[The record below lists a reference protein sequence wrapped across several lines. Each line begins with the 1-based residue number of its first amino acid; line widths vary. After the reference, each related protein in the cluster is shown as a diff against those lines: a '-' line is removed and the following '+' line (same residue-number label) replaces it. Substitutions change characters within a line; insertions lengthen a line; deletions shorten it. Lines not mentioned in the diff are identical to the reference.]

1 MPFRVSFLIAPALI
15 TALLIS
21 QIGPIQLYNP
31 APLTARNSKLPF
43 TPVSGAQSTL
53 VVLVG
58 FSDKTNSTSPTGIAR
73 TLSTMNNYYAEDSY
87 GIVSFATTLNPS
99 ATSPWYSLQ
108 QTMEYY
114 SANTASVD
122 NQLVTDSLQ
131 AAYKAGVNF
140 HDYKYAIIVHAG
152 NDEAM
157 PPHASTDIHSF
168 TIPGYVFNPSP
179 LDSFQISTSVVSESD
194 PVGVY
199 AHEAG
204 HLQGLPDL
212 YDLTQQIDPV
222 NNFVGY
228 WEIMALGEWNPNNA
242 NPLQPSPGTYPSQH
256 SSWSKNKLGWISNS
270 SIRTVYPG
278 NLTTISVRNLE
289 LPTSGTQA
297 VKIPISVNSDG
308 SLSYYLVEMRARLG
322 TYDQYLPF
330 PSDYPGAGLL
340 IYKVNESIAGGHGN
354 LRLIDAHPGGDL
366 SDAAFGPCSSPC
378 VSNNTFSDPP
388 NFVKIIVTTTNSTA
402 YTIIVDRTS
411 SPLLLLKVNTPA
423 PGMLISV
430 DGTNLTSDRSNELRL
445 PVHYGPHQVYIQ
457 SQVPLSL
464 GSTTIKVGL
473 TNSFAAWNDGSTANP
488 RWVSVITDTVMTAT
502 YRVTVEPSSATAA
515 TAAILLAIVVLGIT
529 VNHRRS
535 RNKIRPTT
543 QSAPLIPTSSP
554 TVSPISDSL
563 PGNDGLGKDPVK
575 SDQEPNQAH
584 PYSS

>member
-1 MPFRVSFLIAPALI
+1 MPFRVRLLMIPVLIIAILV
-15 TALLIS
+15 S
-21 QIGPIQLYNP
+21 QMGSVQLHSLTSIVGKDSNL
-31 APLTARNSKLPF
+31 PLKPL
-43 TPVSGAQSTL
+43 SGAQPTL
-53 VVLVG
+53 VVLIA
-58 FSDKTNSTSPTGIAR
+58 FSDKANSTSPTKISN
-73 TLSTMNNYYAEDSY
+73 TLSGMNTYYAEDSY
-87 GIVSFATTLNPS
+87 GIVSFASTLNPPPS
-99 ATSPWYSLQ
+99 SPWYSLQ

-114 SANTASVD
+114 SSNTASID

-131 AAYKAGVNF
+131 SAYKAGVNF
-140 HDYKYAIIVHAG
+140 HDYKFAIVVHAG

-157 PPHASTDIHSF
+157 THESTDIHSF

-199 AHEAG
+199 SHEAG

-212 YDLTQQIDPV
+212 YDLTQQVDPT

-228 WEIMALGEWNPNNA
+228 WEIMALGEWNPNNG

-256 SSWSKNKLGWISNS
+256 SSWSKIKLGWISNS

-278 NLTTISVRNLE
+278 NLTTISVQDLE
-289 LPTSGTQA
+289 LPTTGIQA

-308 SLSYYLVEMRARLG
+308 SLSYYLVEMRAKLG

-340 IYKVNESIAGGHGN
+340 IYEVNDSIAGGHGN

-378 VSNNTFSDPP
+378 ASNNTFSDPS
-388 NFVKIIVTTTNSTA
+388 NFVKIIVTTTNTTA

-411 SPLLLLKVNTPA
+411 SPLLLLQVNTPQ
-423 PGMLISV
+423 PGMLVSV
-430 DGTNLTSDRSNELRL
+430 DGANLTSDGSNELRL
-445 PVHYGPHQVYIQ
+445 PVHYGPHEVYIQ

-464 GSTTIKVGL
+464 GSTSIQVGL

-488 RWVSVITDTVMTAT
+488 RWVSVITDTVITAT
-502 YRVTVEPSSATAA
+502 YRLTVEPSFATAA
-515 TAAILLAIVVLGIT
+515 TAAILLGAVITGIT
-529 VNHRRS
+529 LNRRRS
-535 RNKIRPTT
+535 RNKAQGTT
-543 QSAPLIPTSSP
+543 QAAAPGSPSSP
-554 TVSPISDSL
+554 TVIVKSESL
-563 PGNDGLGKDPVK
+563 PRDDRLGKDTVK
-575 SDQEPNQAH
+575 SHQETDQTH
-584 PYSS
+584 P

>member
-1 MPFRVSFLIAPALI
+1 MPFRVSPLVAPAAVI
-15 TALLIS
+15 TVLLIS
-21 QIGPIQLYNP
+21 QMGLIQLHNP
-31 APLTARNSKLPF
+31 TPLTDRKSKLPF
-43 TPVSGAQSTL
+43 TPVSGTQPTL

-58 FSDKTNSTSPTGIAR
+58 FSDKTNSTSPTRIAG

-87 GIVSFATTLNPS
+87 GIVSFATTLSPS
-99 ATSPWYSLQ
+99 VTAPWYSLQ

-114 SANTASVD
+114 STNTASID

-157 PPHASTDIHSF
+157 PPHSSTDIHSF

-228 WEIMALGEWNPNNA
+228 WEIMALGEWNPNNG
-242 NPLQPSPGTYPSQH
+242 NPLQPSPGTFPSQH
-256 SSWSKNKLGWISNS
+256 SSWSKIKLGWISNS
-270 SIRTVYPG
+270 SMRIVYPG
-278 NLTTISVRNLE
+278 NLTTLAVQNLE
-289 LPTSGTQA
+289 LPTSGIHA

-308 SLSYYLVEMRARLG
+308 SLSYYLLEMRAKLG

-340 IYKVNESIAGGHGN
+340 IYKVNESISGGHGN

-378 VSNNTFSDPP
+378 VSNNTFSDPT
-388 NFVKIIVTTTNSTA
+388 NFVKIIVTATNSIA

-411 SPLLLLKVNTPA
+411 SPLLLLQVNTPA
-423 PGMLISV
+423 PGMLISI
-430 DGTNLTSDRSNELRL
+430 DGANLTSDRSNELRL
-445 PVHYGPHQVYIQ
+445 PVHYGPHEVYIQ
-457 SQVPLSL
+457 SQIPLSL
-464 GSTTIKVGL
+464 GSTTIQVGL

-488 RWVSVITDTVMTAT
+488 RWVSVVTDTVITAT
-502 YRVTVEPSSATAA
+502 YRVTVEPSFATAA
-515 TAAILLAIVVLGIT
+515 TAAILLAVVATGIT
-529 VNHRRS
+529 LNRRRS
-535 RNKIRPTT
+535 KNKTHPTAS
-543 QSAPLIPTSSP
+543 SAPLRLPSSP
-554 TVSPISDSL
+554 AVSESSQSL
-563 PGNDGLGKDPVK
+563 PRNDGLGKDAVK
-575 SDQEPNQAH
+575 SDHEPNQAH
-584 PYSS
+584 P

>member
-1 MPFRVSFLIAPALI
+1 MPFRLSLLVVASLI
-15 TALLIS
+15 TALFIS
-21 QIGPIQLYNP
+21 QTSPLQLHSSVGLVGKDSNPPFKPINGVQP
-31 APLTARNSKLPF
+31 
-43 TPVSGAQSTL
+43 TL

-58 FSDKTNSTSPTGIAR
+58 FSDKANTTSPTRIDN
-73 TLSTMNNYYAEDSY
+73 TLSGMNNYYAEDSY
-87 GIVSFATTLNPS
+87 GIVSFATTLSPVSN
-99 ATSPWYSLQ
+99 SPWYSLQ

-114 SANTASVD
+114 SSNTAPID

-140 HDYKYAIIVHAG
+140 HDYKYAIVVHAG

-157 PPHASTDIHSF
+157 THAFTDIHSF

-199 AHEAG
+199 CHEAG

-212 YDLTQQIDPV
+212 YDLTQQIDPT

-228 WEIMALGEWNPNNA
+228 WEIMALGEWNPNTA
-242 NPLQPSPGTYPSQH
+242 NPLPHPSPGTYPSHH
-256 SSWSKNKLGWISNS
+256 SSWSKIKLGWISNS

-278 NLTTISVRNLE
+278 NLTTVTVQNLE
-289 LPTSGTQA
+289 LPTSGIQA

-308 SLSYYLVEMRARLG
+308 SVSYYLIEMRAKLG
-322 TYDQYLPF
+322 SYDQYLPF
-330 PSDYPGAGLL
+330 PSDYPSAGLL
-340 IYKVNESIAGGHGN
+340 IYKVNDSIAGGHGN

-378 VSNNTFSDPP
+378 VGNNTFSDPS
-388 NFVKIIVTTTNSTA
+388 NFVKIIVTTTNTTA

-411 SPLLLLKVNTPA
+411 SPLLLLEVNTPA

-430 DGTNLTSDRSNELRL
+430 DGANMTSDASNELRL
-445 PVHYGPHQVYIQ
+445 PVHYGPHEVYIQ

-464 GSTTIKVGL
+464 GSSTIQVGL

-488 RWVSVITDTVMTAT
+488 RWVSIIKDTIITAT
-502 YRVTVEPSSATAA
+502 YRVTVEPSFATAA
-515 TAAILLAIVVLGIT
+515 TAAILLGVVVTGMTL
-529 VNHRRS
+529 NRRRR
-535 RNKIRPTT
+535 RNKTRGTT
-543 QSAPLIPTSSP
+543 EVAPLGSPSSS
-554 TVSPISDSL
+554 TASASSELL
-563 PGNDGLGKDPVK
+563 PRNNGLGKDAVK

-584 PYSS
+584 P

>member
-1 MPFRVSFLIAPALI
+1 MPFRVSPLIVRAVI

-21 QIGPIQLYNP
+21 QMVPIQLHNP
-31 APLTARNSKLPF
+31 ALSFNKVSTFPLTPI
-43 TPVSGAQSTL
+43 SGAQSTL

-58 FSDKTNSTSPTGIAR
+58 FSDKTNSTSPTRIAG
-73 TLSTMNNYYAEDSY
+73 TLSTMDNYYAEDSY
-87 GIVSFATTLNPS
+87 GIVSFVTTLSPS
-99 ATSPWYSLQ
+99 VTSPWYSLQ
-108 QTMEYY
+108 KTMEYY
-114 SANTASVD
+114 SANTASID

-157 PPHASTDIHSF
+157 PPHSSTDIHSF
-168 TIPGYVFNPSP
+168 TIPGYVFNPTP

-194 PVGVY
+194 PIGVY

-212 YDLTQQIDPV
+212 YELTQQIDPV

-228 WEIMALGEWNPNNA
+228 WEIMALGEWNPNNG
-242 NPLQPSPGTYPSQH
+242 NPLRPSPGTFPSQH
-256 SSWSKNKLGWISNS
+256 SSWSKIKLGWISNS
-270 SIRTVYPG
+270 SIRIGYP
-278 NLTTISVRNLE
+278 
-289 LPTSGTQA
+289 
-297 VKIPISVNSDG
+297 
-308 SLSYYLVEMRARLG
+308 
-322 TYDQYLPF
+322 
-330 PSDYPGAGLL
+330 
-340 IYKVNESIAGGHGN
+340 
-354 LRLIDAHPGGDL
+354 
-366 SDAAFGPCSSPC
+366 AFGPCSSPC
-378 VSNNTFSDPP
+378 VSNNTFSAPP

-411 SPLLLLKVNTPA
+411 SPLLLLQVNTPA

-457 SQVPLSL
+457 SQVPLSI
-464 GSTTIKVGL
+464 GSTTIQVGL

-488 RWVSVITDTVMTAT
+488 RWVSVITDTVMAAT
-502 YRVTVEPSSATAA
+502 YRVTVEPSFATAA

-529 VNHRRS
+529 VNRRRS

-563 PGNDGLGKDPVK
+563 PRNDGLGKDPVK

-584 PYSS
+584 P

>member
-1 MPFRVSFLIAPALI
+1 MPFRVSLLIAPAVI

-21 QIGPIQLYNP
+21 QMGPIQLHNLD
-31 APLTARNSKLPF
+31 PLIEDPKLPLS
-43 TPVSGAQSTL
+43 PISGAQSTL
-53 VVLVG
+53 AVLVG
-58 FSDKTNSTSPTGIAR
+58 FSDKPNSTSPTRIASV
-73 TLSTMNNYYAEDSY
+73 LSGMNNYYAEDSY
-87 GIVSFATTLNPS
+87 GIVSFATTLSPP

-114 SANTASVD
+114 SANTASID

-140 HDYKYAIIVHAG
+140 HDYKFAIIVHAG

-157 PPHASTDIHSF
+157 THASTDIHSF

-179 LDSFQISTSVVSESD
+179 LDSFQISSSVVSESD

-256 SSWSKNKLGWISNS
+256 SSWSKIKLGWISNS

-278 NLTTISVRNLE
+278 NLTTITVHNLE
-289 LPTSGTQA
+289 LPTSGIQA
-297 VKIPISVNSDG
+297 VKVPISVNSDG
-308 SLSYYLVEMRARLG
+308 SLSYYLLETRAKVG

-330 PSDYPGAGLL
+330 PSDYPSAGLL

-366 SDAAFGPCSSPC
+366 NDAAFGPCSSPC
-378 VSNNTFSDPP
+378 ASNNTFSDYA

-411 SPLLLLKVNTPA
+411 SPLLLLQVNTPA

-430 DGTNLTSDRSNELRL
+430 DGANLTSDKSNELRL
-445 PVHYGPHQVYIQ
+445 PVHYGPHEVYIQ

-464 GSTTIKVGL
+464 GSTTIQVG
-473 TNSFAAWNDGSTANP
+473 
-488 RWVSVITDTVMTAT
+488 
-502 YRVTVEPSSATAA
+502 
-515 TAAILLAIVVLGIT
+515 
-529 VNHRRS
+529 
-535 RNKIRPTT
+535 
-543 QSAPLIPTSSP
+543 
-554 TVSPISDSL
+554 
-563 PGNDGLGKDPVK
+563 
-575 SDQEPNQAH
+575 
-584 PYSS
+584 

>member
-1 MPFRVSFLIAPALI
+1 MPFRVSLLIAPAVI

-21 QIGPIQLYNP
+21 QMGPIQLHNL
-31 APLTARNSKLPF
+31 APLIEDSKLSL
-43 TPVSGAQSTL
+43 TPISGAQSTL

-58 FSDKTNSTSPTGIAR
+58 FSDKPNSTSPTGIGV
-73 TLSTMNNYYAEDSY
+73 TLSTMNNYYGEDSY
-87 GIVSFATTLNPS
+87 GIVSFATTLSPS

-212 YDLTQQIDPV
+212 YDLTQEIDPV

-228 WEIMALGEWNPNNA
+228 WEIMALGEWNPNNG
-242 NPLQPSPGTYPSQH
+242 NPLQPSPGTFPSQH
-256 SSWSKNKLGWISNS
+256 SSWSKIKLGWISNS
-270 SIRTVYPG
+270 SMRTVYPG
-278 NLTTISVRNLE
+278 NLTTIAVQNLE
-289 LPTSGTQA
+289 LPTSGIHA
-297 VKIPISVNSDG
+297 VKIQISVNSDG
-308 SLSYYLVEMRARLG
+308 SLSYYLIEMRAKLG

-411 SPLLLLKVNTPA
+411 SPLLLLQVNTPA

-457 SQVPLSL
+457 SPVPLSL
-464 GSTTIKVGL
+464 GSTTIQAGL

-502 YRVTVEPSSATAA
+502 YRVTVEPSFATAA

-529 VNHRRS
+529 VNRRRS
-535 RNKIRPTT
+535 RNKIRSTT
-543 QSAPLIPTSSP
+543 QSTPLMPTSSP
-554 TVSPISDSL
+554 TVSPIADSL
-563 PGNDGLGKDPVK
+563 TRHDGLGNDPVQ
-575 SDQEPNQAH
+575 SDQEPNQARH
-584 PYSS
+584 

>member
-1 MPFRVSFLIAPALI
+1 
-15 TALLIS
+15 
-21 QIGPIQLYNP
+21 
-31 APLTARNSKLPF
+31 
-43 TPVSGAQSTL
+43 
-53 VVLVG
+53 
-58 FSDKTNSTSPTGIAR
+58 
-73 TLSTMNNYYAEDSY
+73 MNNYYAEDSY
-87 GIVSFATTLNPS
+87 GIVSFATTLSPS
-99 ATSPWYSLQ
+99 ATSQWYSLQ

-114 SANTASVD
+114 SANTASID

-131 AAYKAGVNF
+131 AAYRAGVNF

-199 AHEAG
+199 CHEAG

-212 YDLTQQIDPV
+212 YDLTQQIDPA

-256 SSWSKNKLGWISNS
+256 SSWSKIKLGWISNS

-278 NLTTISVRNLE
+278 NLTTITVQNLE
-289 LPTSGTQA
+289 LPTSGIQA

-308 SLSYYLVEMRARLG
+308 SLSYYLIEMRAKLG

-330 PSDYPGAGLL
+330 PSDYRGAGLL
-340 IYKVNESIAGGHGN
+340 IYNVNENIAGGHGN

-378 VSNNTFSDPP
+378 ASNNTFSDAS

-411 SPLLLLKVNTPA
+411 SPLLLLQVNTPA

-430 DGTNLTSDRSNELRL
+430 DGANLTSDKTNQLRL
-445 PVHYGPHQVYIQ
+445 PVHYGPHEVHIQ

-464 GSTTIKVGL
+464 GSTTIQVGL

-488 RWVSVITDTVMTAT
+488 RWVSVITDTVITAT
-502 YRVTVEPSSATAA
+502 YRITVEPSFATAA
-515 TAAILLAIVVLGIT
+515 TAAILLGVVATGIT
-529 VNHRRS
+529 LNRRRG
-535 RNKIRPTT
+535 RNKIQHATGP
-543 QSAPLIPTSSP
+543 APLGSPSSP
-554 TVSPISDSL
+554 TVSASSESL
-563 PGNDGLGKDPVK
+563 PRNNGLGKDTVK
-575 SDQEPNQAH
+575 GDREPNQANA
-584 PYSS
+584 

>member
-1 MPFRVSFLIAPALI
+1 MPFRVTLIIVPALI
-15 TALLIS
+15 AALVIA
-21 QIGPIQLYNP
+21 QIGPVQLHYP
-31 APLTARNSKLPF
+31 ARLIGKHSNLPLAPI
-43 TPVSGAQSTL
+43 SGAQPTL
-53 VVLVG
+53 VVLAG
-58 FSDKTNSTSPTGIAR
+58 FSDKANSTSPTRIAG
-73 TLSTMNNYYAEDSY
+73 TLSTMNDYYAEDSY
-87 GIVSFATTLNPS
+87 GIVSFTTTLSPS
-99 ATSPWYSLQ
+99 ATSQWYSLQ

-114 SANTASVD
+114 SDNTASID

-140 HDYKYAIIVHAG
+140 HDYKFAIIVHAG

-157 PPHASTDIHSF
+157 PPHSSTDIHSF

-194 PVGVY
+194 PIGVY

-228 WEIMALGEWNPNNA
+228 WEIMALGEWNPNNG

-256 SSWSKNKLGWISNS
+256 SSWSKIKLGWISNS
-270 SIRTVYPG
+270 SMRTVYPG
-278 NLTTISVRNLE
+278 NLTSIAVQNLE
-289 LPTSGTQA
+289 LPTSGIHA

-308 SLSYYLVEMRARLG
+308 SLSYYLIEMRAKLG

-354 LRLIDAHPGGDL
+354 LQLIDAHPGGDL

-378 VSNNTFSDPP
+378 VSNNTFSDSA
-388 NFVKIIVTTTNSTA
+388 NFVKIIVTATNSTA

-411 SPLLLLKVNTPA
+411 SPLLLLQVNTPA
-423 PGMLISV
+423 PGMLISI
-430 DGTNLTSDRSNELRL
+430 DGANLTSDRSNELRL
-445 PVHYGPHQVYIQ
+445 PVHYGPHEVYIQ
-457 SQVPLSL
+457 SQIPLTL
-464 GSTTIKVGL
+464 GSTTIQVGL

-488 RWVSVITDTVMTAT
+488 RWVSVITDTVLTAT
-502 YRVTVEPSSATAA
+502 YRLTVEPSFATAA
-515 TAAILLAIVVLGIT
+515 TAAILLTLVATGIT
-529 VNHRRS
+529 LNRRRS
-535 RNKIRPTT
+535 RNKIQPAT
-543 QSAPLIPTSSP
+543 APPPFGPPSSP
-554 TVSPISDSL
+554 TVSAASQSL
-563 PGNDGLGKDPVK
+563 PRNNGLGKDAVK

-584 PYSS
+584 T

>member
-1 MPFRVSFLIAPALI
+1 MPFRVSLLIAPAVI

-21 QIGPIQLYNP
+21 QMGPIQLHNL
-31 APLTARNSKLPF
+31 APLIEDSKLPL
-43 TPVSGAQSTL
+43 TPISGAQSTL

-58 FSDKTNSTSPTGIAR
+58 FSDKPNSTSPNRIASV
-73 TLSTMNNYYAEDSY
+73 LSSLNNYYAEDSY
-87 GIVSFATTLNPS
+87 GIVSFATTLSPS

-114 SANTASVD
+114 SANTASID

-157 PPHASTDIHSF
+157 THASTDIHSF

-179 LDSFQISTSVVSESD
+179 LDSFQISSSVVSESD

-242 NPLQPSPGTYPSQH
+242 NPLQPSAGTYPSQH
-256 SSWSKNKLGWISNS
+256 SSWSKIKLGWISNS
-270 SIRTVYPG
+270 SIRKVYPG
-278 NLTTISVRNLE
+278 NLTTITVHNLE
-289 LPTSGTQA
+289 LPTPGIQI

-308 SLSYYLVEMRARLG
+308 SLSYYLLEMRAKVG

-378 VSNNTFSDPP
+378 TSNNTFSDSA
-388 NFVKIIVTTTNSTA
+388 NFVKIIVTATNSTA

-411 SPLLLLKVNTPA
+411 SPLLLLQVNTPA

-430 DGTNLTSDRSNELRL
+430 DGANLTSDKSNELRL
-445 PVHYGPHQVYIQ
+445 PVHYGPHEVYIQ
-457 SQVPLSL
+457 SEVPLSL
-464 GSTTIKVGL
+464 GSTTIQVGL

-488 RWVSVITDTVMTAT
+488 RWVSVVSDTVITAT
-502 YRVTVEPSSATAA
+502 YRVTVEPTFATAA
-515 TAAILLAIVVLGIT
+515 TAAILLAIVATGIT
-529 VNHRRS
+529 LNRRRS
-535 RNKIRPTT
+535 RTKIQPPTP
-543 QSAPLIPTSSP
+543 SAAIGPPSS
-554 TVSPISDSL
+554 SDESSSSRSL
-563 PGNDGLGKDPVK
+563 PRNDGLGKNAIE

-584 PYSS
+584 P

>member
-1 MPFRVSFLIAPALI
+1 MLFRVSLLIAPALI
-15 TALLIS
+15 AALLVS
-21 QIGPIQLYNP
+21 QMGPLQLNSPVAHIGKGTNP
-31 APLTARNSKLPF
+31 AFKPI
-43 TPVSGAQSTL
+43 SGAQPTL

-58 FSDKTNSTSPTGIAR
+58 FSDKANTTPPTRIAN
-73 TLSTMNNYYAEDSY
+73 TLSGMNNYYAEDSY
-87 GIVSFATTLNPS
+87 GIVSFATTLSPPS
-99 ATSPWYSLQ
+99 SSPWYSLQ

-114 SANTASVD
+114 SPSTAPID

-140 HDYKYAIIVHAG
+140 HDYRFAIIIHAG

-157 PPHASTDIHSF
+157 THASTDIHSF

-212 YDLTQQIDPV
+212 YDLTQQIDPT

-228 WEIMALGEWNPNNA
+228 WEIMALGEWNPNTA
-242 NPLQPSPGTYPSQH
+242 NPLPHPSPGTYPSHH
-256 SSWSKNKLGWISNS
+256 SSWSKIKLGWISNS

-278 NLTTISVRNLE
+278 NLTTVTVQNLE
-289 LPTSGTQA
+289 LPTSGIQS

-308 SLSYYLVEMRARLG
+308 SLSYYLIEMRAKLG

-340 IYKVNESIAGGHGN
+340 IYMVNESIAGGHGS

-366 SDAAFGPCSSPC
+366 SDAPFGPCSSPC
-378 VSNNTFSDPP
+378 VSNNTFSDPS
-388 NFVKIIVTTTNSTA
+388 NFVKIIITTTNSTA

-411 SPLLLLKVNTPA
+411 SPLLLLQVNTPA
-423 PGMLISV
+423 SGMLISV

-445 PVHYGPHQVYIQ
+445 PVHYGPHEVYIQ

-464 GSTTIKVGL
+464 GSTTIQVGL
-473 TNSFAAWNDGSTANP
+473 TNSFAAWNDGSTSNP
-488 RWVSVITDTVMTAT
+488 RWVSVITDTVITAT
-502 YRVTVEPSSATAA
+502 YRVTVEPTFATAA
-515 TAAILLAIVVLGIT
+515 TAVILLGVVVTGIT
-529 VNHRRS
+529 LNRRRS
-535 RNKIRPTT
+535 RNKARGTT
-543 QSAPLIPTSSP
+543 EAASTGSPSLP
-554 TVSPISDSL
+554 TVGAS
-563 PGNDGLGKDPVK
+563 
-575 SDQEPNQAH
+575 H
-584 PYSS
+584 

>member
-1 MPFRVSFLIAPALI
+1 MPFRITLLVGPVVIA
-15 TALLIS
+15 ALLIS
-21 QIGPIQLYNP
+21 QIGPIQPHNS
-31 APLTARNSKLPF
+31 APLVGKDSNPILAQI
-43 TPVSGAQSTL
+43 SGPQRTL
-53 VVLVG
+53 VVLIE
-58 FSDKTNSTSPTGIAR
+58 FSDKPNSTSPTRIAN
-73 TLSTMNNYYAEDSY
+73 TLSVMNSYYAEDSY
-87 GIVSFATTLNPS
+87 DVVSFATTLSPS
-99 ATSPWYSLQ
+99 ATSSWYSLQ

-114 SANTASVD
+114 SANTASID

-131 AAYKAGVNF
+131 AAYRAGVNF
-140 HDYKYAIIVHAG
+140 HDYRYAIIVHAG

-157 PPHASTDIHSF
+157 PPHSSTDIHSF
-168 TIPGYVFNPSP
+168 TIPGFVFNPSP

-199 AHEAG
+199 AHEAS

-228 WEIMALGEWNPNNA
+228 WEIMALGEWNPNSGNT
-242 NPLQPSPGTYPSQH
+242 LQPSPGTYPSQH
-256 SSWSKNKLGWISNS
+256 SSWSKIKLGWISNS
-270 SIRTVYPG
+270 SLRTVYPG
-278 NLTTISVRNLE
+278 NLSTITVQNLE
-289 LPTSGTQA
+289 LPTSGIQA

-308 SLSYYLVEMRARLG
+308 SLSYYLIEMRAKLG

-354 LRLIDAHPGGDL
+354 LQLIDAHPGGDL

-411 SPLLLLKVNTPA
+411 SPLLLLQVNTPA

-464 GSTTIKVGL
+464 GSTTIQAGL

-502 YRVTVEPSSATAA
+502 YRVTVEPSFATAA

-529 VNHRRS
+529 VNRRRS
-535 RNKIRPTT
+535 RNKIRSTT
-543 QSAPLIPTSSP
+543 QSAPLMPTSSP

-563 PGNDGLGKDPVK
+563 PRDDGLGKDPVK

-584 PYSS
+584 P